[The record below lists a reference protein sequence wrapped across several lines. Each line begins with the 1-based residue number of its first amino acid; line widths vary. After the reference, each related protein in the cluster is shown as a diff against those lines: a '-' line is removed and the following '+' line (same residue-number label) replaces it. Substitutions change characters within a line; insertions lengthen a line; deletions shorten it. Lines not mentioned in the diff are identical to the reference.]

1 MNIPDK
7 KSLINAYLEYG
18 LSIEDATKCA
28 EYEIQNRIWFARYG
42 HLYLKK
48 IYAEAKEYNKRMDAQ
63 KQLTE
68 YQESFKRSTYEKRTS
83 AAGLGR
89 KYNNAKPVT
98 DPNGVYYKTTGEM
111 CAAWKVSLSTY
122 CKKRAKGWTMYQALT
137 GNKYAR

>member
-7 KSLINAYLEYG
+7 NSLIAEYLTYG
-18 LSIEDATKCA
+18 MNKEEATECA
-28 EYEIQNRIWFARYG
+28 EYEINNRLWFKKYG
-42 HLYLKK
+42 NQYVKK
-48 IYAEAKEYNKRMDAQ
+48 ILSEAKDYNRRMDAQ

-68 YQESFKRSTYEKRTS
+68 YQTAFKKSTYEKRTS
-83 AAGLGR
+83 GSGLGR
-89 KYNNAKPVT
+89 RYNNAKPVT